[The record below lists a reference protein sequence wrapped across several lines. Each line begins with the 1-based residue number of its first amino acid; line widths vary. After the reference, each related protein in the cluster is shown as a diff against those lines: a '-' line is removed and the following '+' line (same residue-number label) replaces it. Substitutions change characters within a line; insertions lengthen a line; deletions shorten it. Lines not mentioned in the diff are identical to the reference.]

1 MDTSSLFQACNNKET
16 HDIIAEDNIFFLM
29 KMFQL
34 NSTKPATKNQLELL
48 ISLKNKYKIPVG
60 NIWKLTMKQAYMQIM
75 ELYSFKLN

>member
-1 MDTSSLFQACNNKET
+1 
-16 HDIIAEDNIFFLM
+16 M

-34 NSTKPATKNQLELL
+34 NSTKPATKNQLQLL
-48 ISLKNKYKIPVG
+48 MALKTKYNIPVG

>member
-1 MDTSSLFQACNNKET
+1 
-16 HDIIAEDNIFFLM
+16 M

-48 ISLKNKYKIPVG
+48 VSLKNKYKIPVG

>member
-1 MDTSSLFQACNNKET
+1 
-16 HDIIAEDNIFFLM
+16 M

-48 ISLKNKYKIPVG
+48 ISLKTKYQIPVG